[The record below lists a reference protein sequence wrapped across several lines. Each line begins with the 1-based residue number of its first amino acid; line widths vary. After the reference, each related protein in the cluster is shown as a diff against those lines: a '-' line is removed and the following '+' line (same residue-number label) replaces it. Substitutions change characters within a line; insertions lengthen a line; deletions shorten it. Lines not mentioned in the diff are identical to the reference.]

1 MSRRSSWRTS
11 TFSNTAYTDRSY
23 TTIDIGVQ
31 TDFDTPASS
40 PSSIRKPTMT
50 NIPEHKGEDKQDGM
64 GEAAPKS
71 SAEMPTCQKQDSPV
85 GNGTSVEKNDSVQE
99 TKESQEAKE
108 LQTSKGMSPP
118 APQVQEATII
128 PTVASPTSTDPES
141 DDEEEEEAVIHTI
154 QQATTPQRAIH
165 ARLVSVKKQTPP
177 ALPPRNPIRDRKR
190 PLIITGNNIH
200 VHHEDEES
208 KDHGI
213 YARSRDPSFSSD
225 YKSETEDVSSG
236 RSLSSV
242 DLTEEMKHERPV
254 RPSADE
260 MEARTPSPTKR
271 YRSPSPFLRSREPSL
286 RKSSRSPSPAK
297 KTRTLSP
304 EKQQFMPEQS

>member
-11 TFSNTAYTDRSY
+11 TLSNTVQTDRSY
-23 TTIDIGVQ
+23 ATIDIGVQ
-31 TDFDTPASS
+31 TDFDTPATS
-40 PSSIRKPTMT
+40 PSGTNSIRKSTMT

-64 GEAAPKS
+64 GEEAPKTS
-71 SAEMPTCQKQDSPV
+71 VEMPTRRREE
-85 GNGTSVEKNDSVQE
+85 TSVESGISVERNDSM
-99 TKESQEAKE
+99 QEAKE
-108 LQTSKGMSPP
+108 ATELQVSKNMPPP
-118 APQVQEATII
+118 APPVKEAAII
-128 PTVASPTSTDPES
+128 PTLTSPTTNEHES
-141 DDEEEEEAVIHTI
+141 GDEEEEEAVIHTV

-165 ARLVSVKKQTPP
+165 ARLVSVKKQPPP

-190 PLIITGNNIH
+190 PLIITGNNHH

-208 KDHGI
+208 KDQGTS
-213 YARSRDPSFSSD
+213 ATSRDDSLSSD
-225 YKSETEDVSSG
+225 YKSEGGEVSSS

-260 MEARTPSPTKR
+260 IEARTGSPSKLAHSPSPILR
-271 YRSPSPFLRSREPSL
+271 SRSPSP

-297 KTRTLSP
+297 MSRTSSPAKQLSMP
-304 EKQQFMPEQS
+304 GQF